1 VAELFGFSDRSG
13 LVAVK
18 ERQVN
23 HVMLMLA
30 MNAATHWTGLVFG
43 KSMVVVNR
51 ITTPTTPAELMIR
64 MSHD

>member
-1 VAELFGFSDRSG
+1 VAELFGFSERPG

-30 MNAATHWTGLVFG
+30 MIAATHWTGLVCG
-43 KSMVVVNR
+43 KSMVVVKR